1 MDFPIMLCERCKN
14 IEATIHLTEIIK
26 DVKSEVHLCESCAR
40 EIGLNSK
47 LSNFSLSIPEMLS
60 FLDVSEVDEF
70 SAGSVCKSCGLSF
83 MDYSRENKLGCSDCY
98 GYLFDSLKS
107 VIAGYHGATRHV
119 GKQPSAT
126 VSIAP
131 ETYVRST
138 KTVTP
143 KKSIEELKNLL
154 SRAVYEERYEE
165 AAQLRDRI
173 NQVEREKGNE

>member
-1 MDFPIMLCERCKN
+1 MLCERCKN

-60 FLDVSEVDEF
+60 FLDVSEIDEN

-83 MDYSRENKLGCSDCY
+83 MDYGRDNKLGCPDCY
-98 GYLFDSLKS
+98 VHLDDSLKS
-107 VIAGYHGATRHV
+107 VIAGFHGATRHV
-119 GKQPSAT
+119 GKQPSAP
-126 VSIAP
+126 SIAVEAYARTP
-131 ETYVRST
+131 R
-138 KTVTP
+138 TVTV
-143 KKSIEELKNLL
+143 KKSIDELRNQLG
-154 SRAVYEERYEE
+154 RAVYAERYEE

-173 NQVEREKGNE
+173 NEMEREKGSV